1 MSFPNPQQVPNEMT
15 HSHYVRLLLMGVL
28 SFASMYV
35 LMYAMV
41 DSLENVAPN
50 PTSSTWPA

>member
-1 MSFPNPQQVPNEMT
+1 MT